1 MSVIEPPTY
10 WKIVI
15 GRFARSFDLFEI
27 IRESCERVTK
37 ESVPHRVC
45 LCGESHRVPDQIIH
59 HMARCQAARN
69 HISETVLNAAR
80 EYVERCLSLV
90 FDDGD
95 DRLDDFLAGKEIT
108 LSSSEVPRFSLPE
121 HGAFSPERFPL
132 RRRFFKVDKNSMSST
147 SRYQKLLE
155 GHTVESYCEHVTH
168 NSL

>member
-1 MSVIEPPTY
+1 MSVIEPRKY
-10 WKIVI
+10 WQIVI

-59 HMARCQAARN
+59 HMARCEAARN
-69 HISETVLNAAR
+69 HISEIVLNAALR
-80 EYVERCLSLV
+80 YVETRLSLV

-95 DRLDDFLAGKEIT
+95 DRLDDFLDGKEIT
-108 LSSSEVPRFSLPE
+108 LSSNEVERFSLPE
-121 HGAFSPERFPL
+121 QGAFSPEKFPL
-132 RRRFFKVDKNSMSST
+132 QRRFFKVSKNSRAWT
-147 SRYQKLLE
+147 ARYQKLLA
-155 GHTVESYCEHVTH
+155 GHTVESYCERITH